1 MGNRFSRQPDTLE
14 AAKKRAAAN
23 RHKKLKEK
31 RTSLAHT
38 KEWDPSGC
46 GDQGPTVVEQ
56 NHSTGYKEQK
66 VKRASLVATKVWD
79 PSGTDE
85 QGPTIVEQNHSTG
98 YKEQKVKRASL
109 VATKVWD
116 PSGTDEQGPEI
127 IEPNH
132 ATGWKAA
139 IEEDIAISEEQKK
152 VRRGS
157 KMRRASHM
165 EKEKVRRASAL
176 PTLPTTIEMGA
187 LPPGAPKI

>member
-1 MGNRFSRQPDTLE
+1 MGALFSSEKSTDNSLA

-85 QGPTIVEQNHSTG
+85 QGP
-98 YKEQKVKRASL
+98 
-109 VATKVWD
+109 
-116 PSGTDEQGPEI
+116 EI

-139 IEEDIAISEEQKK
+139 IEEDIAVSEEQKK
-152 VRRGS
+152 ARRGS

-176 PTLPTTIEMGA
+176 PTLPTSIEMSVQGEGSA
-187 LPPGAPKI
+187 AAAAKATENPV